1 MCDNGFT
8 PITPVKFWVQKVLP
22 LVYDDS
28 LSYIE
33 VLSKFGDKLNEVIA
47 IVNYQGDGIY
57 GYIKEQLDIYQKA
70 WQAELQTAM
79 QEMSQQISNN
89 NQIIN
94 QRIDTLTNDLNG
106 QLTTFEGTVNQ
117 KLEDQSAAIA
127 AMEAK
132 VTRQIATVTALI
144 ANTDKANRDW
154 TLQQIDAAIANL
166 PDDLPPVVDPTDGK
180 LESVQIALNHMW
192 DAMRENALTAQEYDD
207 LELTA
212 ATYDAYNL
220 TAVAYDRAGK
230 LLLAPNDQP
239 GGESYPLNNTVNTET
254 VRALAEQ
261 VRALSEQQTHTTD
274 VLRNAYTLKE
284 LRTNA

>member
-1 MCDNGFT
+1 MSDNGFT

-33 VLSKFGDKLNEVIA
+33 VLSKFGDKLNEVIQ
-47 IVNYQGDGIY
+47 IVNYQGNGIY

-79 QEMSQQISNN
+79 QEMSQQISSN

-94 QRIDTLTNDLNG
+94 QRIDTLTTDLNG
-106 QLTTFEGTVNQ
+106 QLTTFEGTVTQ

-132 VTRQIATVTALI
+132 VTEQIATVTALI

-166 PDDLPPVVDPTDGK
+166 PDDLPPVIDPTDGK

-192 DAMRENALTAQEYDD
+192 DAMRENALTAQEYDN

-212 ATYDAYNL
+212 TAYDAYNL

-230 LLLAPNDQP
+230 LLLAPNAQP
-239 GGESYPLNNTVNTET
+239 GVESYLLNNTVNTET

-261 VRALSEQQTHTTD
+261 VRALSEQQAHTTD
-274 VLRNAYTLKE
+274 VLRNANTLKE

>member
-1 MCDNGFT
+1 MSDSGFT

-33 VLSKFGDKLNEVIA
+33 VLSKFGNKLNEVIQ
-47 IVNYQGDGIY
+47 IVNYQGEGIH

-79 QEMSQQISNN
+79 QEVFQQISSN
-89 NQIIN
+89 NQITN

-106 QLTTFEGTVNQ
+106 QLTAFEGTVNQ
-117 KLEDQSAAIA
+117 KLEDQSVAIA
-127 AMEAK
+127 TMEAK
-132 VTRQIATVTALI
+132 VTEQIATVTALI

-166 PDDLPPVVDPTDGK
+166 PDNLPPVVDPTDGK

-192 DAMRENALTAQEYDD
+192 DTMRENALTAQEYDG

-212 ATYDAYNL
+212 AAYDAYML

-230 LLLAPNDQP
+230 LLLAPNAQP
-239 GGESYPLNNTVNTET
+239 GGEPYPLNNTVITET

-261 VRALSEQQTHTTD
+261 VRALSEQQAHTTD
-274 VLRNAYTLKE
+274 VLRNANTLKE

>member
-1 MCDNGFT
+1 MSDNGFT

-47 IVNYQGDGIY
+47 IVNYQGEGIY
-57 GYIKEQLDIYQKA
+57 GYIKEQLDIYQKE

-79 QEMSQQISNN
+79 QEMSRQISNN
-89 NQIIN
+89 NQIVN

-132 VTRQIATVTALI
+132 VTGQIATVTALI

-166 PDDLPPVVDPTDGK
+166 PDDLPPVIDPTDGK

-192 DAMRENALTAQEYDD
+192 DSMRENALTAQEYDN

-212 ATYDAYNL
+212 AAYDGYNL

-254 VRALAEQ
+254 VRALTEQ
-261 VRALSEQQTHTTD
+261 VRALSEQQAHITD
-274 VLRNAYTLKE
+274 VLRNANTLKE